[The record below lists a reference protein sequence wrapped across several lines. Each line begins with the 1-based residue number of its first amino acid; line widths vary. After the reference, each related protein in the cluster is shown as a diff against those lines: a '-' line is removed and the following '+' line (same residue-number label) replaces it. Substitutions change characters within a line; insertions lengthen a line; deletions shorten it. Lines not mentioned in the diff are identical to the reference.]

1 MSPFILQPILQF
13 TFTNVHAGQSSGL
26 QLASK
31 QGCAFLRVLFFNM
44 FIAEPHQAMQD
55 VMEVNFGFQL
65 ESVAGVS
72 VDQIKKGKDQEGA
85 GASKEG
91 TSTEASKEEKKE
103 DAQSA
108 TPSEFSAMKQEELMK
123 AKILSGVSRIYE

>member
-13 TFTNVHAGQSSGL
+13 TFTNHHAGQSSGL

-44 FIAEPHQAMQD
+44 FIAEPHLAMQD
-55 VMEVNFGFQL
+55 VMEMNFGFQV

-72 VDQIKKGKDQEGA
+72 VDKIKKDNSCNEG
-85 GASKEG
+85 GG
-91 TSTEASKEEKKE
+91 TSSNAENPKEEKKE
-103 DAQSA
+103 EQGSGSQ
-108 TPSEFSAMKQEELMK
+108 SEFSAMK
-123 AKILSGVSRIYE
+123 